1 MITLTEPIL
10 QPPSGA
16 GAGARAEAST
26 QHPLSAFFRPRSVAV
41 IGATDRGGSVG
52 RAVLENLACF
62 SGVVHPVTP
71 AHSEVLGRRCF
82 AKLGDIDEAPELAV
96 IVVPAAA
103 VPGVVRECAAL
114 GVTAAIIISAGFREA
129 GAAGAA
135 LEREVLAAA
144 DGRMRLLGPNCL
156 GAMSPHHG
164 LNATFAAG
172 IALPGRV
179 ACISQSGAL
188 CTAILDWSLGEK
200 IGFSALVS
208 TGAMADIGWGDLID
222 YFGNDPHTASI
233 VCYMESVGDA
243 RAFLSAARNV
253 APRKP
258 IVILK
263 VGQTAAGARADA
275 SHTGALTGS
284 DEVVSAAF
292 QRAGVL
298 RVRSIEELF
307 DMAEV
312 LARQPRPSGPRLAI
326 LTNAGGPAALAA
338 DQTVTSGANL
348 AELSASTLG
357 MLDTFLPHNWSH
369 GNPVDILGAA
379 DGSLYGHAAEVLL
392 RDDGIDG
399 LLVVLTPQS
408 MTQPEQTADE
418 LIKAVAGCT
427 KPVLAS
433 WMGGDAVA
441 VGRTRLGAAG
451 IATYDYPDAA
461 AHAFAMMWQH
471 SSHLATL
478 RERPE
483 HPLINSQTEPHH
495 RVVAERIA
503 AIRQTGRTMLSELET
518 NQILAA
524 YGIPVA
530 ATEGARTEDEAV
542 SAAEKTGFPVALKL
556 WSHTLTHKARFG
568 GVRLNI
574 QNAGQVRNAWRGIRE
589 AVSASASADDFIG
602 VVVQPMIEPG
612 GIELIIGSS
621 IDPQFGPVILF
632 GAGGSLV
639 EVLGDR
645 ALALPPLN
653 TTLARR
659 LIEQTRI
666 SAALKGK
673 GRRAPLDLAALE
685 DILVRFSR
693 LVVEQRWISEI
704 EVNPLL
710 ISAQGVVALDAR
722 AVLHPASTIDDQ
734 LPRLALSESDAAT
747 LV

>member
-1 MITLTEPIL
+1 MNLV
-10 QPPSGA
+10 
-16 GAGARAEAST
+16 AEQTSP
-26 QHPLSAFFRPRSVAV
+26 QHPLGAFFRPRSVAV
-41 IGATDRGGSVG
+41 IGATDRAGSVG
-52 RAVLENLACF
+52 RAVLENLGCF
-62 SGVVHPVTP
+62 SGAVYPVTP
-71 AHSEVLGRRCF
+71 AHSEVLGRRCY
-82 AKLGDIDEAPELAV
+82 AKLGDIDEPPDLAV

-103 VPGVVRECAAL
+103 VPSVVRECAAL
-114 GVTAAIIISAGFREA
+114 GVNAAIIISAGFREA
-129 GAAGAA
+129 GADGAA

-144 DGRMRLLGPNCL
+144 EGRVRLLGPNCL

-172 IALPGRV
+172 MTLPGRV

-188 CTAILDWSLGEK
+188 CTAILDWSLREK

-253 APRKP
+253 ASRKP

-263 VGQTAAGARADA
+263 VGQTAAGARAAA

-298 RVRSIEELF
+298 RVHSIEELF

-312 LARQPRPSGPRLAI
+312 LARQPRPRGPRLAI

-338 DQTVTSGANL
+338 DQTITSGASL
-348 AELSASTLG
+348 AELSASTLR
-357 MLDTFLPHNWSH
+357 MLDTILPHNWSH

-379 DGSLYGHAAEVLL
+379 DGSLYGRAAEVLL

-418 LIKAVAGCT
+418 LIKAATGCT
-427 KPVLAS
+427 KPILAS

-441 VGRTRLGAAG
+441 ESRTILGAAG

-461 AHAFAMMWQH
+461 AQAFAMMWRH
-471 SSHLATL
+471 SNHLTTL
-478 RERPE
+478 RERPI
-483 HPLINSQTEPHH
+483 HSPSDPHIEPSH
-495 RVVAERIA
+495 RVATMLIEEVR
-503 AIRQTGRTMLSELET
+503 RSGRTLLSEREA
-518 NQILAA
+518 NQVLAA

-530 ATEGARTEDEAV
+530 TTESARTEDEAV
-542 SAAEKTGFPVALKL
+542 AAAERMGFPVALKL

-568 GVRLNI
+568 GVRLNV
-574 QNAGQVRNAWRGIRE
+574 QNAVQVRDAWRGIRE
-589 AVSASASADDFIG
+589 AVAASASANDFIG

-612 GIELIIGSS
+612 GIELILGSS

-645 ALALPPLN
+645 ALALPPLD

-666 SAALKGK
+666 YAALNGK
-673 GRRAPLDLAALE
+673 GRRAPVDLPALE
-685 DILVRFSR
+685 DILVRFSH

-710 ISAQGVVALDAR
+710 ISAQGAVALDAR
-722 AVLHPASTIDDQ
+722 AVLHPASTAEDQ
-734 LPRLALSESDAAT
+734 LPRLALTESDKST
-747 LV
+747 RV